1 MRLPLPTRRRAA
13 RRPSG
18 RSPARRDENRWGYA
32 FVAPLAVGLAI
43 FYLWPVV
50 RTLQLSFTTS
60 GPFGGSEWTG
70 LENYGRLL
78 EDPQLLDSL
87 RNTLVYSAIVLLAI
101 PLSVVVAALLNQR
114 GLRGRSAY
122 RLVYFLPVVTMPAAV
137 ALVWGFMYNG
147 DFGILN
153 YFLGLVGLDGR
164 SWLTDPSTV
173 MPAIAGVGIWLAL
186 GNNIVI
192 FLAGLQ
198 GIPQELYDAAALDG
212 AGPVRSFRSITLPL
226 LTPSIF
232 FVTVISLITSL
243 QVFDLILLMVD
254 RANPALP
261 SARSLVYLFYEAGF
275 LDHEPGYAAAIA
287 FVLLVLILGLTVA
300 QFRLQRRW
308 VHYA

>member
-1 MRLPLPTRRRAA
+1 MRVPLPTRRRAA

-87 RNTLVYSAIVLLAI
+87 QNTLLYSAIVLLAI

-147 DFGILN
+147 DFGILD
-153 YFLGLVGLDGR
+153 YFLVLVGIDGPSSLR
-164 SWLTDPSTV
+164 DPSTV
-173 MPAIAGVGIWLAL
+173 MPAIAVVGIWLAL

-198 GIPQELYDAAALDG
+198 GIPRELYDAAALDG

>member
-198 GIPQELYDAAALDG
+198 GIPRELYDAAALDG

>member
-198 GIPQELYDAAALDG
+198 GIPRELYDTAALDG

-287 FVLLVLILGLTVA
+287 FVLLVLILGLTEA

>member
-153 YFLGLVGLDGR
+153 YFLGLVGIDGR

-173 MPAIAGVGIWLAL
+173 MPAIAVVGIWLAL

-198 GIPQELYDAAALDG
+198 GIPRELYDAAALDG